1 MGLRTPR
8 ALQTSSAL
16 DTEIDVVNAIE
27 DETVGG
33 SHEPSRQLARVGAG
47 RIERVR
53 DPAPRPP
60 MAAPHVLSSEARRR
74 TQDHATPQRT
84 TQRAGEISAA
94 LCRRSSRPI
103 QSAGLAELA
112 YLARQYMAGP
122 PSRNRE
128 PVGPTHREAIE
139 RAGHPVMGRREDA
152 TAPLA
157 MSIGDAAKMLGNRA
171 AVLAEVAN
179 ALAHLAYEA
188 AGVNDVESSGPA
200 ALAPAS
206 LAHTVG
212 PLNPQPALVDASTA
226 ARLLGISVAALRK
239 RVQRGH
245 LPRGAVS
252 YSGRRYYFRQ
262 DRLL

>member
-1 MGLRTPR
+1 
-8 ALQTSSAL
+8 
-16 DTEIDVVNAIE
+16 
-27 DETVGG
+27 
-33 SHEPSRQLARVGAG
+33 
-47 RIERVR
+47 
-53 DPAPRPP
+53 
-60 MAAPHVLSSEARRR
+60 MAQE
-74 TQDHATPQRT
+74 
-84 TQRAGEISAA
+84 AGEISAA
-94 LCRRSSRPI
+94 LCRRSSEPI

-112 YLARQYMAGP
+112 SLARQYLAGP
-122 PSRNRE
+122 RSGSRE
-128 PVGPTHREAIE
+128 LVAPTHRESTE
-139 RAGHPVMGRREDA
+139 RAGHPVMGRRLEA

-157 MSIGDAAKMLGNRA
+157 VSIGDAAKMLGNGA
-171 AVLAEVAN
+171 AVLVEVAN

-200 ALAPAS
+200 GPAPAS

-212 PLNPQPALVDASTA
+212 LLRPLPALVDASTA

-252 YSGRRYYFRQ
+252 YSGRRYYFRR

>member
-1 MGLRTPR
+1 
-8 ALQTSSAL
+8 
-16 DTEIDVVNAIE
+16 
-27 DETVGG
+27 
-33 SHEPSRQLARVGAG
+33 
-47 RIERVR
+47 
-53 DPAPRPP
+53 
-60 MAAPHVLSSEARRR
+60 
-74 TQDHATPQRT
+74 
-84 TQRAGEISAA
+84 
-94 LCRRSSRPI
+94 
-103 QSAGLAELA
+103 
-112 YLARQYMAGP
+112 MAGP
-122 PSRNRE
+122 PSGNRE
-128 PVGPTHREAIE
+128 PVGPAHRAATD
-139 RAGHPVMGRREDA
+139 RAGHPVMAWRQDA

-157 MSIGDAAKMLGNRA
+157 MSIGDAAKMLGNGA

-212 PLNPQPALVDASTA
+212 PLHPQPALVDASTA
-226 ARLLGISVAALRK
+226 AGLLGISVAALRK

-252 YSGRRYYFRQ
+252 YSGRRYYFRR

>member
-16 DTEIDVVNAIE
+16 DTEIDVVNAID

-33 SHEPSRQLARVGAG
+33 SHEPSRRLARVGAG

-53 DPAPRPP
+53 DPAPRP
-60 MAAPHVLSSEARRR
+60 MAAPRVLSSEARRR
-74 TQDHATPQRT
+74 TQDHATQQST
-84 TQRAGEISAA
+84 TQEAGEIAAA
-94 LCRRSSRPI
+94 LCRRSSGPI

-112 YLARQYMAGP
+112 YLARQSMAGS
-122 PSRNRE
+122 PSGNRE
-128 PVGPTHREAIE
+128 PVGPTHRAAIE
-139 RAGHPVMGRREDA
+139 RAGHPVMARRQDA
-152 TAPLA
+152 TTPLA
-157 MSIGDAAKMLGNRA
+157 MSLGDAAKMLGNGA

-200 ALAPAS
+200 ALPPAS
-206 LAHTVG
+206 LARTVG
-212 PLNPQPALVDASTA
+212 PLRPQPALVDASTA
-226 ARLLGISVAALRK
+226 ARFLGISVAALRK

-252 YSGRRYYFRQ
+252 FSGRRYYFRR